1 MNTGH
6 AQSILAN
13 REIELLK
20 HVCGVG
26 ILVAEQKHL
35 FEHNLSWKIACF
47 NSLRW
52 MESNYPLHQ
61 GVTLGPG
68 REELSVRVEF

>member
-35 FEHNLSWKIACF
+35 FEHYLS
-47 NSLRW
+47 
-52 MESNYPLHQ
+52 
-61 GVTLGPG
+61 
-68 REELSVRVEF
+68 